1 MSQLKGESILL
12 LKVKPGEMHKAVNDL
27 ERSEEIN
34 EVDPVLGF
42 YDIVASGAFDDSRD
56 LTDFIERVESKP
68 FFQSCYARPSY
79 ESWKRRT
86 KGDSRDQ
93 GWVLIRSS
101 TPSATLREL
110 KKLPNIQKLVFTSG
124 DFNIV
129 ANFGVRGR
137 GDWKRTVFKDIH
149 GAAGVKEAITLLGMS
164 D

>member
-1 MSQLKGESILL
+1 MSQLKGDSILL
-12 LKVKPGEMHKAVNDL
+12 LKVKPGEMYKAVNDL
-27 ERSEEIN
+27 ERSEEIT

-68 FFQSCYARPSY
+68 FFQSCYARPSH

-86 KGDSRDQ
+86 KDDSRDH

-101 TPSATLREL
+101 TPSATLKEL
-110 KKLPNIQKLVFTSG
+110 KKLPNIQKLVHTSG

-137 GDWKRTVFKDIH
+137 GDWRRTVFEDIH
-149 GAAGVKEAITLLGMS
+149 GATGVKEAITLLGLF